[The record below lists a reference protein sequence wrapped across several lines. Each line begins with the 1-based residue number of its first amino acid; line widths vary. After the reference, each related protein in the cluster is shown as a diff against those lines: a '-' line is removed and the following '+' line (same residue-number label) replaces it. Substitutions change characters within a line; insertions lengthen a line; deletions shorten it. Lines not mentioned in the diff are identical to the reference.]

1 MMISYKLMLSML
13 VVSLLIGTSFCAENV
28 ETESPSELPT
38 DTKTDTAIS
47 GTNVAEAPASE
58 QDASKA
64 GKEKDKELTLW
75 GVIAL
80 GGKLMYVLAFLSFM
94 TIVMITFYFLS
105 LTPSNAMPP
114 LFAQRLH
121 EMLSNRRI
129 SDAKIFCDQHDN
141 SLSKILKK
149 GIAAMDRGHAAIV
162 EAMQSEGQRQA
173 SALWQ
178 RISYLADIGVVA
190 PMVGLLG
197 TVLGMMHLF
206 MGMRE
211 SLAIG
216 GFKPTELAGG
226 IFEAIITT
234 VAGLI
239 IAIIATGFYAYFRGV
254 VQRMIVSLEEISL
267 RYADLLEGGQ
277 RK

>member
-1 MMISYKLMLSML
+1 MTSLMKTLSVIVIFL
-13 VVSLLIGTSFCAENV
+13 TFSGALFCAD
-28 ETESPSELPT
+28 ETTKEPATEPSSTSAADIETT
-38 DTKTDTAIS
+38 DVIDAT
-47 GTNVAEAPASE
+47 PAGDLQKS
-58 QDASKA
+58 A
-64 GKEKDKELTLW
+64 GKEKEKELTLW

-80 GGKLMYVLAFLSFM
+80 GGKLMYVLAFLSFL
-94 TIVMITFYFLS
+94 TIVLITFYFLS

-129 SDAKIFCDQHDN
+129 ADAKIFCEQHDN
-141 SLSKILKK
+141 SLSRIVRK
-149 GIAAMDRGHAAIV
+149 GFSAMERGRDAVV

-226 IFEAIITT
+226 IFEAIVTT

-254 VQRMIVSLEEISL
+254 VQRMIVNLEEISL
-267 RYADLLEGGQ
+267 SYADLLEGGQ
-277 RK
+277 KK

>member
-1 MMISYKLMLSML
+1 MTRLMKTLSMIVIFL
-13 VVSLLIGTSFCAENV
+13 TFSGALFCADETTKEPATEPPSITGNNV
-28 ETESPSELPT
+28 ETT
-38 DTKTDTAIS
+38 DVIDAT
-47 GTNVAEAPASE
+47 PAGGLQKS
-58 QDASKA
+58 A

-94 TIVMITFYFLS
+94 TIVLITFYFLS

-121 EMLSNRRI
+121 EMLRNRRI
-129 SDAKIFCDQHDN
+129 ADAKIFCEQHDN
-141 SLSKILKK
+141 SLSRILRK
-149 GIAAMDRGHAAIV
+149 GFSAMERGRDAVI

-226 IFEAIITT
+226 IFEAIVTT

-254 VQRMIVSLEEISL
+254 VQRMIVNLEEISL
-267 RYADLLEGGQ
+267 SYADLLDGGQ
-277 RK
+277 KK